1 MGPEDHFF
9 CGYKWDDPGCQ
20 SRQHCPS
27 GRSEECEGSMD
38 GVKCFANTN
47 CDTRYGDGD
56 YFVPGQPP
64 KQSPAGGSNRPTY
77 SGMSENATDYYWCG
91 VSLEDAADMCD
102 THCPSGASSECP
114 HGKICFFNVWVQH
127 YYSNYWWKFV
137 CNTMVG
143 QQYHSTSENLTSH
156 LSSFFEC
163 GMNCVQNCVRCKK
176 FISSNRRSQV
186 FTRTCNSR
194 RINHTD
200 RNANRS
206 TRSASISQW
215 GSDR

>member
-1 MGPEDHFF
+1 MTRNLSGSRMQHDDDDSDAINNYNRTMSFRKVHASSPKRRNAAVLCNGLSMLLFSLLIGSNDSANFTMGPEDHFF

-114 HGKICFFNVWVQH
+114 HGKICFFNV
-127 YYSNYWWKFV
+127 
-137 CNTMVG
+137 
-143 QQYHSTSENLTSH
+143 
-156 LSSFFEC
+156 
-163 GMNCVQNCVRCKK
+163 
-176 FISSNRRSQV
+176 
-186 FTRTCNSR
+186 
-194 RINHTD
+194 
-200 RNANRS
+200 
-206 TRSASISQW
+206 
-215 GSDR
+215 